1 MEFPEGIKTFTARVV
16 CGNANGGTIEL
27 RLGSASGKRLGSC
40 RVKPT
45 GNCSNWEEMS
55 SEVSGLSGKQ
65 DLYLVFTGQGSG
77 MFNLDW
83 FEFDKK
89 VEWKK

>member
-1 MEFPEGIKTFTARVV
+1 
-16 CGNANGGTIEL
+16 
-27 RLGSASGKRLGSC
+27 
-40 RVKPT
+40 VKPT
-45 GNCSNWEEMS
+45 GGWGNWEEMS

-65 DLYLVFTGQGSG
+65 NLYLVFTGQGSG

-89 VEWKK
+89 VKWKK